1 MATILNA
8 GTTAATSLNITT
20 DTTGAMK
27 LQTSGVDAVSISS
40 SQVVSLTNAL
50 AVTSGG
56 TGVTTSTGSGANVLG
71 TSPTIATPTISAPTI
86 SGDVTMSGTGYLL
99 IPSGTTAQRPVS
111 PAAGEIRYNTT
122 TVAFEGYSNGAW
134 SSIGGGASAGGSI
147 YENLNSI
154 TANWTIV
161 AGKNGMSV
169 GPMTIASGV
178 SVTVATGQR
187 WVIL

>member
-1 MATILNA
+1 
-8 GTTAATSLNITT
+8 
-20 DTTGAMK
+20 
-27 LQTSGVDAVSISS
+27 
-40 SQVVSLTNAL
+40 
-50 AVTSGG
+50 
-56 TGVTTSTGSGANVLG
+56 
-71 TSPTIATPTISAPTI
+71 
-86 SGDVTMSGTGYLL
+86 MSGTGYLL
-99 IPSGTTAQRPVS
+99 IPAGTTGQRPGS
-111 PAAGEIRYNTT
+111 PADGEIRYNTT
-122 TVAFEGYSNGAW
+122 TVGFEGYSNGAW
-134 SSIGGGASAGGSI
+134 GGLGGGASAGGSI